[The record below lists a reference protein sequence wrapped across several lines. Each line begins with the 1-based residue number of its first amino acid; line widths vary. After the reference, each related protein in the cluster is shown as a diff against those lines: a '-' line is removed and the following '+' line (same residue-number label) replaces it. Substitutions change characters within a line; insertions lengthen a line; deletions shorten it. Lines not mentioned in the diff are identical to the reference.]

1 MLMRRD
7 LLKQDTNRLAYLI
20 EYNPNTIIITT
31 PNGAIEYVNSVFTSV
46 TGYTAEEV
54 VGHHIDELKLDDLSS
69 TTTPYSWADI
79 MDGYVW
85 EGELIS
91 RKKDGSQFPEHVF
104 VLPITD
110 GFDTV
115 TSVCFV
121 KRDITESKKA
131 ERDLLSL
138 TDTLEERVKTRTSQ
152 LDASNR
158 ELLNTLDQIQDI
170 HHHLVE
176 SEKMA
181 SLGGLIAGVA
191 HEINT
196 PVGIAFTAATHLEK
210 TTRTM
215 QHLFES
221 GTMKRSDLALFMETC
236 TESSRLLHSNLNR
249 ASELIRSFKQ
259 VAVDQTGEGRR
270 VFKFREYIAEILL
283 SLRPVLKKTN
293 HVVAVSGDSDLYL
306 NSYPGAFSQIITN
319 LITNSLT
326 HAFKNR
332 DAGRME
338 ISFEKNDTH
347 FILVF
352 ADDGQGI
359 SREDK
364 EDIFSPFFTT
374 NRESGGSGL
383 GLHIIFNLITQRLHG
398 TIDCTSREGVGTTF
412 TITIPN
418 EVVSPET
425 GTKG

>member
-1 MLMRRD
+1 MGSG
-7 LLKQDTNRLAYLI
+7 LLEKDIDRLAYLI

-31 PNGAIEYVNSVFTSV
+31 PDGLIEYVNSVFTSV
-46 TGYTAEEV
+46 TGYMSMEV
-54 VGHHIDELKLDDLSS
+54 VGRHVDELKLDDLSS
-69 TTTPYSWADI
+69 TTIPYSWLEI
-79 MDGYVW
+79 QEGYVW

-91 RKKDGSQFPEHVF
+91 RKQDGSLFPEHVF
-104 VLPITD
+104 LLPITD
-110 GFDTV
+110 LNDAV
-115 TSVCFV
+115 TSVCFI

-158 ELLNTLDQIQDI
+158 ELLDTLDQIQDM

-210 TTRTM
+210 TTRAI
-215 QHLFES
+215 QVLFES
-221 GTMKRSDLALFMETC
+221 GKMKRSDLEGFMETC
-236 TESSRLLHSNLNR
+236 IESSRLLHSNLNR

-259 VAVDQTGEGRR
+259 VAVDQSGEGRR
-270 VFKFREYIAEILL
+270 VFRFREYISEILL
-283 SLRPVLKKTN
+283 SLRPMLKKTT
-293 HVVAVSGDSDLYL
+293 HVIAVAGERDLKL

-319 LITNSLT
+319 LITNSLA
-326 HAFKNR
+326 HAFTT
-332 DAGRME
+332 DEAGRME
-338 ISFEKNDTH
+338 ISFERVDSN

-352 ADDGQGI
+352 ADNGRGI
-359 SREDK
+359 SKENRE
-364 EDIFSPFFTT
+364 EIFSPFFTT
-374 NRESGGSGL
+374 NRERGGSGL

-398 TIDCTSREGVGTTF
+398 TIDCASSEGVGTTF

-418 EVVSPET
+418 EVVSLEM
-425 GTKG
+425 GT

>member
-1 MLMRRD
+1 MMMRRD

-31 PNGAIEYVNSVFTSV
+31 PNGSIEYVNSVFTSV

-54 VGHHIDELKLDDLSS
+54 VSRHVDELKLDDLSS
-69 TTTPYSWADI
+69 TTTPYSWFDI
-79 MDGYVW
+79 KEGYVW

-91 RKKDGSQFPEHVF
+91 RRKDGSQFPEHVF
-104 VLPITD
+104 LLPITD
-110 GFDTV
+110 GTDTV
-115 TSVCFV
+115 TSVCFI

-210 TTRTM
+210 ITRTM
-215 QHLFES
+215 LNLFNS
-221 GTMKRSDLALFMETC
+221 GTMKRSELAFFMETC
-236 TESSRLLHSNLNR
+236 TESSRLLYSNLNR

-259 VAVDQTGEGRR
+259 VAVDQTGAGRR
-270 VFKFREYIAEILL
+270 EFRFREYIAEILL

-293 HVVAVSGDSDLYL
+293 HIIAVSGDKDLYL

-326 HAFKNR
+326 HAFKHK

-338 ISFEKNDTH
+338 ISFEKNETY

-359 SREDK
+359 SRKDK
-364 EDIFSPFFTT
+364 DDIFSPFFTT

-398 TIDCTSREGVGTTF
+398 TIDCVSREGAGTTF

-418 EVVSPET
+418 EVVSPKT
-425 GTKG
+425 GH

>member
-1 MLMRRD
+1 MHTD
-7 LLKQDTNRLAYLI
+7 LLEQDINRLAYLV

-31 PNGAIEYVNSVFTSV
+31 PDGLIEYVNSVFTSV

-54 VGHHIDELKLDDLSS
+54 VGRHIDELKLDDLSS
-69 TTTPYSWADI
+69 TTIPYSWI
-79 MDGYVW
+79 NIKEGYVW

-104 VLPITD
+104 LLPITNTS
-110 GFDTV
+110 DTV

-121 KRDITESKKA
+121 KRDISESKKA

-138 TDTLEERVKTRTSQ
+138 TDTLEERVKLRTGQ

-158 ELLNTLDQIQDI
+158 ELLDTLAQIQDM

-181 SLGGLIAGVA
+181 SLGSLIAGVA

-210 TTRTM
+210 TTREM
-215 QHLFES
+215 QGLFDRGE
-221 GTMKRSDLALFMETC
+221 MKRSDLTTFMETC
-236 TESSRLLHSNLNR
+236 VESSRLLHSTLNR

-259 VAVDQTGEGRR
+259 VAVDQSGEGRR
-270 VFKFREYIAEILL
+270 VFKFREYVAEILL

-293 HVVAVSGDSDLYL
+293 HVIAVSGDQDLRL
-306 NSYPGAFSQIITN
+306 NSYPGAFSQIVTN

-326 HAFKNR
+326 HAFSEN
-332 DAGRME
+332 DVGRIE
-338 ISFEKNDTH
+338 ISFEKNETS
-347 FILVF
+347 FILLF
-352 ADDGQGI
+352 ADNGRGI
-359 SREDK
+359 SRENQ
-364 EDIFSPFFTT
+364 ENIFSPFFTT
-374 NRESGGSGL
+374 NRERGGSGL

-398 TIDCTSREGVGTTF
+398 TIDCSSREGVGTTF

-418 EVVSPET
+418 EVVSPKR
-425 GTKG
+425 GA